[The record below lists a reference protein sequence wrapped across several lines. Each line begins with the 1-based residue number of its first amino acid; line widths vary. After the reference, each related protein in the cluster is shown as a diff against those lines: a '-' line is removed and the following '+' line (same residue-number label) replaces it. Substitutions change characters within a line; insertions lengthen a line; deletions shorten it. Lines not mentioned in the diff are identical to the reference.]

1 MNQRHIPPLEIIN
14 AAATAAGGIAALILA
29 SFLDPRGLPSGWVM
43 AGFTALAALTMAMG
57 FPAPRV
63 GSVALDRVSQIAMI
77 LIFGPFAAALI
88 TALASFIWPF
98 IGCYKKDFSPRRALL
113 RGVHNAGML
122 PIVVLAGAGVYS
134 AMGGEMPLTHLNAPV
149 IGKLIAMVLVMQIAN
164 DLMMGLLTLIRGAGP
179 LASIVD
185 FADLM
190 ELAMAPLGVF
200 TALVYNGLALGSFL
214 LLVLVLLLLALLMR
228 TFAIN
233 RTDLERRIER
243 MAAITELSQASNA
256 SIALAELAET
266 TFAQCRRLLAFSA
279 FHLALYDEAAGE
291 LDFVLHVS
299 RGERKARRRVPAGQ
313 GLLGWVVGHNQ
324 PVLIRNWAT
333 DRQAIKRQAVL
344 IGEQAAAWLGVPVTY
359 RDEVLGAICVQ
370 NFVPNTLNE
379 ADLELMRTFAGQV
392 GAAIANARLFG
403 ELEDYKREL
412 EYKVAERTES
422 LHQAN
427 EAKARLLM
435 ELEGQTEELDRLAK
449 VDDLTGL
456 YNRRFMDQRLA
467 TEIERAERYGHGIT
481 IAMADLDHFKRI
493 NDDHSHAVG
502 DEVLRVA
509 GRLLK
514 EACRA
519 TDIVSRYG
527 GEEFIICFPET
538 DIDGARRVCERI
550 RSAFAE
556 CDWAAIAPK
565 LNVTL
570 SIGVAGGFCYER
582 DRLHRLADAM
592 LYQAKDLGRDRIC
605 A

>member
-1 MNQRHIPPLEIIN
+1 MQQRHISPLEIAN
-14 AAATAAGGIAALILA
+14 AAVTAAGCIAALALA
-29 SFLDPRGLPSGWVM
+29 SFLDPRGLPSGWAL
-43 AGFTALAALTMAMG
+43 AGFTALSALTMAMG

-63 GSVALDRVSQIAMI
+63 GSVALDRVSQIGMI

-88 TALASFIWPF
+88 TAFASFIWPF
-98 IGCYKKDFSPRRALL
+98 IGWYRQDFSPRDALL
-113 RGVHNAGML
+113 RSFHNAGML

-134 AMGGEMPLTHLNAPV
+134 ALGGEMPLTHLDAVV
-149 IGKLIAMVLVMQIAN
+149 IGKLVTMVLVMQIAN
-164 DLMMGLLTLIRGAGP
+164 DLMMGLLTLIRRAGS

-228 TFAIN
+228 AFAIN
-233 RTDLERRIER
+233 RTALEKRIRR

-256 SIALAELAET
+256 SIPLGELAET
-266 TFAQCRRLLAFSA
+266 TFSQCRRLLKFSA
-279 FHLALYDEAAGE
+279 FHLALYNQKAGE

-299 RGERKARRRVPAGQ
+299 RGERKPRRRVPADQ

-333 DRQAIKRQAVL
+333 DKQAIKRQAVSV
-344 IGEQAAAWLGVPVTY
+344 GEPAAAWLGVPVTY
-359 RDEVLGAICVQ
+359 RREVLGALSVQ
-370 NFVPNTLNE
+370 NFEPDTLNE

-392 GAAIANARLFG
+392 GAAIANTRLFG

-412 EYKVAERTES
+412 EDKVAERTES
-422 LHQAN
+422 LHKAN
-427 EAKARLLM
+427 DAKARLLM
-435 ELEGQTEELDRLAK
+435 ELESQTEELDRLTK

-456 YNRRFMDQRLA
+456 YNRRFMDQRMA
-467 TEIERAERYGHGIT
+467 AEIERAERYGHGIT

-493 NDDHSHAVG
+493 NDDYSHAVG
-502 DEVLRVA
+502 DKVLRIA

-538 DIDGARRVCERI
+538 DIEGARRVCERI
-550 RSAFAE
+550 RGAFAE
-556 CDWAAIAPK
+556 CDWRTIAPK
-565 LNVTL
+565 LDVTL

-582 DRLHRLADAM
+582 DRLHKLADEM
-592 LYQAKDLGRDRIC
+592 LYQAKDLGRDRVC